1 MKCSFN
7 NQEIRQVNTMNETA
21 PEFLLSGIV
30 IDCKDAGNL
39 GSFYQR
45 LLGWTMISDDNGW
58 FELQS
63 PDGLLLNFQTD
74 DAYEPPVWPSEA
86 GKQGQM
92 QHLDF
97 YVKDLDAAVSYAI
110 RLGARTADQQFFQ
123 ANGCIALIDPEGHPF
138 CVIRKIA

>member
-1 MKCSFN
+1 
-7 NQEIRQVNTMNETA
+7 MNETA

>member
-1 MKCSFN
+1 
-7 NQEIRQVNTMNETA
+7 MNDIT
-21 PEFLLSGIV
+21 PEFYLSGIV
-30 IDCKDAGNL
+30 IDCKDARAL
-39 GSFYQR
+39 GSFYRR
-45 LLGWTMISDDNGW
+45 LLCWSTISDDNGW

-97 YVKDLDAAVSYAI
+97 YVNDLDAAVTCAI
-110 RLGARTADQQFFQ
+110 QLGARAADQQFFE
-123 ANGCIALIDPEGHPF
+123 ANGCIAMIDPEGHPF
-138 CVIRKIA
+138 CVIQKRAS

>member
-123 ANGCIALIDPEGHPF
+123 ANGCIAMIDPEGHPF